1 MYVLNVCY
9 SQSPEMVAPYVE
21 SHAAWV
27 KKYFDLGVF
36 LAAGPNK
43 NKLGGVILVKSMD
56 KAELKKILA
65 EDSYVQA
72 DVADYK
78 VTDMDF
84 KLASTGLEKLTTT

>member
-1 MYVLNVCY
+1 MINPKLLPPKKALH
-9 SQSPEMVAPYVE
+9 QSHIA
-21 SHAAWV
+21 H
-27 KKYFDLGVF
+27 FDLGVF